1 MTINNAF
8 SQYDLAIDLKGNLIA
23 FSIPRQN
30 NLDLVKK
37 CKQTSKKFQKHYGS
51 MKGRNFGKVSWRI
64 PPLIQICAIIRKETY
79 CNSLWNIHKVF
90 KELVPKL

>member
-1 MTINNAF
+1 MTIYNAF

-23 FSIPRQN
+23 FWIPRQN

-51 MKGRNFGKVSWRI
+51 MKDRNFGKVSWRI
-64 PPLIQICAIIRKETY
+64 PPLIQSFAIIQKETY
-79 CNSLWNIHKVF
+79 CNSFAEHSLNF
-90 KELVPKL
+90 QRTCAKL